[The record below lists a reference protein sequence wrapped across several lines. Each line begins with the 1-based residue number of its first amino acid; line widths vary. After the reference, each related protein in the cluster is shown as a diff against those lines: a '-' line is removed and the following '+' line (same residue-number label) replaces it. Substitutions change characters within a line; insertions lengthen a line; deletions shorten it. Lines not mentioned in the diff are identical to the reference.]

1 MLLMTIEKIKK
12 FLKADSYFQLI
23 IVLIV
28 FSITGSLSLFLSDYL
43 LKILDINKNNY
54 DPIFFYL
61 LRVFFIFPIYQILL
75 IFIGTI
81 FGEFNYFW
89 EFEKKFLRRLGI
101 RLK

>member
-1 MLLMTIEKIKK
+1 MKIEKIKK
-12 FLKADSYFQLI
+12 FLKVDSYFQLT

-28 FSITGSLSLFLSDYL
+28 FSITGSLALLLSDYL
-43 LKILDINKNNY
+43 LKILDISKNNY

-61 LRVFFIFPIYQILL
+61 LRIFFIFPIYQILL
-75 IFIGTI
+75 IIIGTV

-101 RLK
+101 RFK